1 MKEKLSSPRNA
12 EAGEPVSPAPVP
24 VPPAPVVAPP
34 APAPAPPPPAAVLP
48 PAPPP
53 APAAP
58 PAPVPAPAPPPA
70 PVPAPA
76 PPPAPV
82 PPVQYVATT
91 PTRTPAA
98 TLPFSPQ
105 TQELFQALE
114 PEELAYAKT
123 IADWFRAEGYPS
135 LARCAPAL
143 VRDGYD
149 TVESLHHLEVDEIA
163 ELEGVKKGH
172 RKQLAKLC
180 VELRHAKAAAATG
193 GPK

>member
-1 MKEKLSSPRNA
+1 MLVQNR
-12 EAGEPVSPAPVP
+12 
-24 VPPAPVVAPP
+24 APP
-34 APAPAPPPPAAVLP
+34 TPATPPRPTPLS
-48 PAPPP
+48 
-53 APAAP
+53 
-58 PAPVPAPAPPPA
+58 
-70 PVPAPA
+70 
-76 PPPAPV
+76 
-82 PPVQYVATT
+82 TT

-149 TVESLHHLEVDEIA
+149 TVESLHHLEDDEIA
-163 ELEGVKKGH
+163 EREKTLGDGSHQV
-172 RKQLAKLC
+172 
-180 VELRHAKAAAATG
+180 VVS
-193 GPK
+193 

>member
-1 MKEKLSSPRNA
+1 M
-12 EAGEPVSPAPVP
+12 
-24 VPPAPVVAPP
+24 
-34 APAPAPPPPAAVLP
+34 
-48 PAPPP
+48 
-53 APAAP
+53 
-58 PAPVPAPAPPPA
+58 
-70 PVPAPA
+70 
-76 PPPAPV
+76 